1 MNFIRV
7 TPDLAAQMRQ
17 DAINNLHASQT
28 LRKLV
33 LARRAGNA
41 ELVAALSP
49 RAVSAYDQQMAAM
62 QNTNACGW
70 WDGYGASA
78 YNRLWAGNADQG
90 NVLSYAAGK
99 QKSRRFD
106 GASITN
112 FWDIT

>member
-1 MNFIRV
+1 MNFTRV

-17 DAINNLHASQT
+17 DAINNLDASRT

-33 LARRAGNA
+33 LARRAGDA

-49 RAVSAYDQQMAAM
+49 RAVSSYDQQMAAM
-62 QNTNACGW
+62 QNTKSCGW
-70 WDGYGASA
+70 GGAFGEAA
-78 YNRLWAGNADQG
+78 YNRPWAGNAAQG

-99 QKSRRFD
+99 QNARRFD
-106 GASITN
+106 GAAITN